1 MTAKEKAL
9 ELVEKF
15 RPHAQYWDC
24 YNDVPLDEPHAVQ
37 CAIIAVDEII
47 TTLLE
52 CEDYKDVNP
61 NLPIGYYKEVKQELE
76 KML

>member
-24 YNDVPLDEPHAVQ
+24 YNDVSLDEPHAVQ
-37 CAIIAVDEII
+37 CALIAVDEILYTMI
-47 TTLLE
+47 WNQGVDDPT
-52 CEDYKDVNP
+52 YV
-61 NLPIGYYKEVKQELE
+61 YWQEVKQELE